1 MWQVRQV
8 EQEQGQCQVA
18 GEATGATASCLCAE
32 EEAAGGEQESKQ
44 RRRKCNELS
53 APANVI
59 NGCGQRQRGLC
70 RATGRRGRGGGGAG
84 ASVYTYGPTN

>member
-1 MWQVRQV
+1 M
-8 EQEQGQCQVA
+8 EQEQGQVA

-32 EEAAGGEQESKQ
+32 EEAAGGQQESKQ

-70 RATGRRGRGGGGAG
+70 RATGRQAGEEGRGGVGAGG